1 MVKESIVTFKWKLF
15 NGGFNYLYACLL
27 SLFLYFLLAHG
38 LNWIIISF
46 AFVFLLLIIKK
57 PKIILISIAI
67 AGLLFLIHF
76 LTQQKHLD
84 KYINGNYKVIKVFK
98 SGISIKENGMNIFIY
113 TRESFHENDIVHIS
127 GQIKSINGI
136 MQNYLYQHNIVNG
149 IFYSKIELVQ
159 ASHSL
164 KNNFI
169 NWLEQGSDLY
179 KRYISLFLLGI
190 KNNLNED
197 VYKMSIETSVV
208 HLFVISGFHMMIFNF
223 IFTNIF
229 KLLRIKRS
237 ISQLMS
243 LSLLLVYLY
252 ILGSPLAAS
261 RAFIIL
267 VFYFVNTHIFNNKFS
282 KITILNTTMILLA
295 LINPRGIS
303 SLSFILTFMAN
314 YSIVIFNYINF
325 KNKKYKLVLFPVFIY
340 LCTLPVIVYINKFIS
355 PLGLLWSVILAPV
368 FSVVYTLSIF
378 LFPFKSI
385 MEIIY
390 GSFDFI
396 FSKIYSLNVII
407 NFEYIDLNICL
418 YIYLSL
424 SLIILIITYSKDLKK
439 LIV

>member
-27 SLFLYFLLAHG
+27 SLFSYFILAHG
-38 LNWIIISF
+38 FNWIMICF
-46 AFVFLLLIIKK
+46 ALIFLLLIIKK
-57 PKIILISIAI
+57 PKIILFSLVISSV
-67 AGLLFLIHF
+67 LFLIHF
-76 LTQQKHLD
+76 MTEQKHID
-84 KYINGNYKVIKVFK
+84 EYINGNYKIIKVFK
-98 SGISIKENGMNIFIY
+98 SGITIKDKGVNIFIY
-113 TRESFHENDIVHIS
+113 TREAFHENDIVHIN
-127 GQIKSINGI
+127 GHVKSINGV

-149 IFYSKIELVQ
+149 IFYSKIELVR
-159 ASHSL
+159 ASHNL

-190 KNNLNED
+190 KNDLNED

-237 ISQLMS
+237 ISQM
-243 LSLLLVYLY
+243 LSLLLLFVYLY
-252 ILGSPLAAS
+252 FLGFPLAAS

-267 VFYFVNTHIFNNKFS
+267 VFYFVNTHIFNNRFS
-282 KITILNTTMILLA
+282 KMAILNTTMILLA

-325 KNKKYKLVLFPVFIY
+325 KNKKYKLVLFPIFIY

-355 PLGLLWSVILAPV
+355 PLGLLWSIILAPV
-368 FSVVYTLSIF
+368 FSIVYTLSIF
-378 LFPFKSI
+378 LFPFKDL

-396 FSKIYSLNVII
+396 FTKIYSLNVII
-407 NFEYIDLNICL
+407 NFEYISLNICL

-424 SLIILIITYSKDLKK
+424 SLIILIITYQKDFKK